1 MIQTANYVARKFGV
15 KSGLPGFIGRK
26 LCPDLIFV
34 RPDLER
40 YKLVTEQIKNLLKDY
55 DSGVEVPSP
64 DEFILDVTEFL
75 KAAGLDHDLGKIYI
89 GDKIRRLIFDNI

>member
-40 YKLVTEQIKNLLKDY
+40 YKLVTEQIKNLLKD
-55 DSGVEVPSP
+55 
-64 DEFILDVTEFL
+64 
-75 KAAGLDHDLGKIYI
+75 
-89 GDKIRRLIFDNI
+89 